1 MDVGCKLVQFMV
13 YCELFV
19 MMSTYIEKN
28 LAVSGEGHGL
38 TAYGFYLVVSSASM
52 HIKSF

>member
-13 YCELFV
+13 YLFV
-19 MMSTYIEKN
+19 MMSTDIEKN
-28 LAVSGEGHGL
+28 SAVSEDGHGL
-38 TAYGFYLVVSSASM
+38 TAYGFYLVVSMASM